1 MLDHYKDGRARFFY
15 DSCTEVFNEDGPAF
29 IGAHQLFFKEMIEL
43 DLLEK
48 QQDLVAVLTTNGNNI
63 IEEFGSWLKYKESQT
78 TRHKRLVEAESKKGK
93 VETVRWWGTIGA
105 SLLGGF
111 LGGLSTNLFQSNKEP
126 LPSITITAPKIDSLS
141 RAIDSLTRQTKRRD
155 KKIEKLIL
163 KVDSLSQPPKPK
175 KKK

>member
-1 MLDHYKDGRARFFY
+1 MTKDERISKMLDHYKDGRARFFY

-93 VETVRWWGTIGA
+93 VETVRWWGDNWRLT
-105 SLLGGF
+105 SWRV
-111 LGGLSTNLFQSNKEP
+111 SWRP
-126 LPSITITAPKIDSLS
+126 ID
-141 RAIDSLTRQTKRRD
+141 
-155 KKIEKLIL
+155 
-163 KVDSLSQPPKPK
+163 KPFSK
-175 KKK
+175 Q